1 MDFIN
6 DKIIVAELR
15 KGNKDVFQALF
26 HQYYPLLAKFAHRY
40 INDNDACED
49 LIQDV
54 FATLWEKRKE
64 IEINSL
70 KSYLFVA
77 IKNKCLGYLRHC
89 GVKDRNEVFLIEAY
103 LESSGELDTNTELIK
118 KVKQCLTNLPDS
130 MRDIFEKKYV
140 IGLKA
145 VDIAEDMDI
154 SINTVNTQLK
164 RAKNRIRTELLESGI
179 KILFIFP
186 F

>member
-6 DKIIVAELR
+6 DNIIVNELR
-15 KGNKDVFQALF
+15 KGNKDVYQALF
-26 HQYYPLLAKFAHRY
+26 YQYYPLLAKFAHRY
-40 INDNDACED
+40 VYDAEACED

-54 FATLWEKRKE
+54 FVTLWEKRSSLK
-64 IEINSL
+64 INSL
-70 KSYLFVA
+70 KAYLYTS
-77 IKNKCLGYLRHC
+77 IKNKCLGYLQHFDVRDRH
-89 GVKDRNEVFLIEAY
+89 EVFLIEAY
-103 LESSGELDTNTELIK
+103 MESSGELDINEELTDKIK
-118 KVKQCLTNLPDS
+118 KCLADLPEK

-140 IGLKA
+140 VGLTA
-145 VDIAEDMDI
+145 IDIAEDMDI

-164 RAKNRIRTELLESGI
+164 RAKNRIRTELLKAGV